1 MVFDGNVSKS
11 NPYGDKS
18 FTISSINDVF
28 SKKEKQHFLKIKNRK
43 LSNKIKECSGITK
56 KRERE
61 RERERSSLSEKRK
74 KHLMPNI
81 GS

>member
-56 KRERE
+56 KRKRE

-74 KHLMPNI
+74 NI
-81 GS
+81 